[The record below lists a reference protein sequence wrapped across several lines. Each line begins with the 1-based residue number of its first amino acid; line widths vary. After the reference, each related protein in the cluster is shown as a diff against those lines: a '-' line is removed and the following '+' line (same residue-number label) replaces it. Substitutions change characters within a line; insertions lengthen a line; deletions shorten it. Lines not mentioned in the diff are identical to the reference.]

1 MQNLR
6 QLGGGVIIA
15 IFSVI
20 LVVGGIFLSLAETL
34 PPAAT
39 PTLIPPTLP
48 LSLPSPTATIE
59 TASASP
65 SPTASQASETPTP
78 APSLFPTTISSLP
91 ASCTPPS
98 GWIRVITSAGDTIYV
113 LAERYKTSAESLS
126 TANCLLSA
134 DVPAGFALYVPPVPT
149 AAVIIACGPPR
160 GWARNHV
167 VQPGDNLYRIALSYG
182 TTYPQLQRANCMG
195 SSTTIYSGQRLWVP
209 NIPTR
214 TPGVT
219 VIPNFPTATPT
230 ATSITIPS
238 TDTPTPT
245 PPQPPTA
252 TPTVPPVATP
262 TETSLPTA
270 IPTSTPTTPPSP

>member
-15 IFSVI
+15 IFSII

-34 PPAAT
+34 PSPAT

-48 LSLPSPTATIE
+48 LSLTSPTATISTE
-59 TASASP
+59 TA
-65 SPTASQASETPTP
+65 SPTASQTAVTPTEI
-78 APSLFPTTISSLP
+78 ASLFPTTISSLP
-91 ASCTPPS
+91 ATCAPPA
-98 GWIRVITSAGDTIYV
+98 GWIRVITSAGDTIYS
-113 LAERYKTSAESLS
+113 LAQRYKTSADSLS
-126 TANCLLSA
+126 IANCLLSA

-149 AAVIIACGPPR
+149 ITVIPCGPPA

-182 TTYPQLQRANCMG
+182 ITYPQLQRGNCMG

-214 TPGVT
+214 TPVPGVT
-219 VIPNFPTATPT
+219 VIPEFPTATPT
-230 ATSITIPS
+230 PTDITIPA

-245 PPQPPTA
+245 ASDVPTA
-252 TPTVPPVATP
+252 TQTP
-262 TETSLPTA
+262 TATSL
-270 IPTSTPTTPPSP
+270 PTSTPTATSTPTSPPSQ